1 MRARIILSIL
11 IFWIVAT
18 GATPE
23 AVASANDDQKYL
35 VAAIRDGETERIR
48 KMLSRGVSLDFT
60 YEGFPPL
67 HFAANSG
74 FPEVVRLLIREG
86 AEIDARDKFGNVAL
100 HYAVLKGHSEVV
112 RVLADHYADLNVRDN
127 GGNTALQTAAKRGD
141 ITVRNILLRAGAKTT
156 EDFGKTTKNKGIA
169 KAEAKT
175 TEDFGKTTK
184 NKGIAKAEAKT
195 TEGFWEGAENKTT
208 FKEGFGYGFEQGMR
222 GNMPSY
228 FYLLWFAV
236 IAVFAFACW
245 QGAKKRRRNP
255 WIWAGLTAVTLLVPL
270 LPLLCWVP
278 YVILRLLGGPVRQQG
293 GEIDTK

>member
-1 MRARIILSIL
+1 MRTRVILSIL
-11 IFWIVAT
+11 IFWIVTT

-23 AVASANDDQKYL
+23 AVTSANDDQEYL
-35 VAAIRDGETERIR
+35 LAAIRDGETERIR
-48 KMLSRGVSLDFT
+48 KILSRGVSLDFT

-67 HFAANSG
+67 HFAASNG

-112 RVLADHYADLNVRDN
+112 KVLADHYADLNVRDN
-127 GGNTALQTAAKRGD
+127 GGNTALQTAEKRGD

-156 EDFGKTTKNKGIA
+156 EDFEKTTKNKAIA

-175 TEDFGKTTK
+175 TEDF
-184 NKGIAKAEAKT
+184 
-195 TEGFWEGAENKTT
+195 WEGAEKKTT
-208 FKEGFGYGFEQGMR
+208 FKEGFEYGFGQGMR
-222 GNMPSY
+222 GNIPSY

-245 QGAKKRRRNP
+245 QGAKKRGRNP
-255 WIWAGLTAVTLLVPL
+255 WIWAGLTAVTLPVPL

-278 YVILRLLGGPVRQQG
+278 YVILRILGAPVRQQG
-293 GEIDTK
+293 EEIDKK

>member
-1 MRARIILSIL
+1 MRTRIILSIL

-18 GATPE
+18 GAAPE
-23 AVASANDDQKYL
+23 AVASANDEQEYL

-48 KMLSRGVSLDFT
+48 KMLYRGVSLDFT

-67 HFAANSG
+67 HFAVYNG
-74 FPEVVRLLIREG
+74 FPEAVELLIRAG

-100 HYAVLKGHSEVV
+100 HSAVLKGHSEVV
-112 RVLADHYADLNVRDN
+112 KVLADHYADLNVRDN

-141 ITVRNILLRAGAKTT
+141 ITVRNILLRAG
-156 EDFGKTTKNKGIA
+156 
-169 KAEAKT
+169 AKT

-278 YVILRLLGGPVRQQG
+278 YVILRILGGPVRQQG
-293 GEIDTK
+293 GGIDTK